1 MGKVIEKRE
10 LFVLNGGDAVVR
22 GTFHRTHND
31 NPLEKSR
38 TDGRSRVGVLL
49 INSLSPTRAGKGD
62 SSVYWA
68 DSFAEAGYPTF
79 RIDLPGFG
87 DSDDDPPKDLLAF
100 INRGGYAKVIS
111 AKAKEIRERFNISG
125 VVLMGLCAGAVSA
138 IYAAPAVAECRGL
151 ILLDP
156 YFNSP
161 MSTKSKTWGGLRDRL
176 QQGSLRRLIK
186 VGSNR
191 VKAIRTFFHLGL
203 PPSNFNAPLLA
214 CWKQVAST
222 KLPIIIFRASTA
234 TKEREGDYINYILEK
249 AGQVNE
255 VALKTVEGADHTF
268 ANRVGRMA
276 IKQESLNWLNTRLP
290 PTWEEV
296 RYLDMA
302 SLKPELFDIYSEDHQ
317 NSEKTGL
324 AVGRSD

>member
-22 GTFHRTHND
+22 GTFHRTRND

-38 TDGRSRVGVLL
+38 PDGRGRIGVLL
-49 INSLSPTRAGKGD
+49 VNSLSPTRAGKGD

-87 DSDDDPPKDLLAF
+87 DSDNDPPKDLLAF

-111 AKAKEIRERFNISG
+111 AKAREISERFNISG

-161 MSTKSKTWGGLRDRL
+161 MSGKSKTWGRFRDRL
-176 QQGSLRRLIK
+176 QQGSLHRLIK
-186 VGSNR
+186 TGSNR
-191 VKAIRTFFHLGL
+191 VKAIRAFFHLRL
-203 PPSNFNAPLLA
+203 PPANFNAPLLA
-214 CWKQVAST
+214 CWKQVASA
-222 KLPIIIFRASTA
+222 KLPVIIFRASTA
-234 TKEREGDYINYILEK
+234 TREREGDYINYILDQ

-255 VALKTVEGADHTF
+255 VVLKTIDGADHTF

-276 IKQESLNWLNTRLP
+276 IKQESLNWLNTRCP
-290 PTWEEV
+290 PAWEEV
-296 RYLDMA
+296 RYSDIA
-302 SLKPELFDIYSEDHQ
+302 SRKPGLFDMYNEDHQ
-317 NSEKTGL
+317 NSEKNGL